1 MGRPNPSL
9 ARETL
14 HVVTVRHDPRQCVEE
29 FRRLAEWDGRLLG
42 RTVWGCIDG
51 IHAGWVVV
59 EAADERAAIRRLPE
73 SIRPAARAARMGA
86 TRGHAAAAAH

>member
-1 MGRPNPSL
+1 
-9 ARETL
+9 
-14 HVVTVRHDPRQCVEE
+14 
-29 FRRLAEWDGRLLG
+29 
-42 RTVWGCIDG
+42 VWGCIDG

-86 TRGHAAAAAH
+86 ARGRTAAAAH